1 MVPYPQLANA
11 GMRVRRGQTS
21 LTVAAPGAG
30 KSQLWCNFAQRMQ
43 VPTLYWSA
51 DTDQADV
58 TARTIAMWL
67 GQQVTDV
74 EAKLEDLTWRDYL
87 FSQLGERSDH
97 ISWCFDPAITDRGVE
112 DRLEAFAEI
121 QGRYPHLVVLDN
133 LSNTV
138 GDAGDEYSEIKSAMS
153 GFQRLARTTNAHVA
167 ILHHAKGA
175 YEDGDKPIPL
185 GGASQNP
192 FKTVELGLT
201 LFRPDSSRLG
211 LVIAKNRGGPSDP
224 KGQRPVYLP
233 VDFARAQVLGYS
245 QEAL

>member
-43 VPTLYWSA
+43 VPTLFWSA

-58 TARTIAMWL
+58 TARSIALWL
-67 GQQVTDV
+67 GQEVTDV
-74 EAKLEDLTWRDYL
+74 EAKLQDLTWREYL
-87 FSQLGERSDH
+87 FERLGERSDH
-97 ISWCFDPAITDRGVE
+97 ISWVFDPTITDRGVE

-121 QGRYPHLVVLDN
+121 NGRYPHLVVLDN

-138 GDAGDEYSEIKSAMS
+138 ADPEREYAEIKGVMAGM
-153 GFQRLARTTNAHVA
+153 QRLARTTNAHVA
-167 ILHHAKGA
+167 VLHHSTGKFENGTT
-175 YEDGDKPIPL
+175 PIPQD
-185 GGASQNP
+185 GASQNP

-201 LFRPDSSRLG
+201 LYRPQPNVLAINI
-211 LVIAKNRGGPSDP
+211 VKNRGGESDP
-224 KGQRPVYLP
+224 KALRPICLP
-233 VDFARAQVLGYS
+233 VDFSRAQVLGYS
-245 QEAL
+245 QEAA